1 MGHGKL
7 KKFAENE
14 TFACLLQPSASEILA
29 DGYFNLREHPIRGRW
44 NRDMFRSSS
53 PDAPV
58 VVELGCGKGEYTL
71 DLARRNPS
79 SNYIGVDIKGARLW
93 RGAKTATEEGLSN
106 AAFLRTRIE
115 FLNSFFGEGEVDEI
129 WLTFSDPQMK
139 SENSRLSS
147 PLFLERYRRIL
158 KPGGIVH
165 LKTDSRFLHEYTKAV
180 VEANALKMLACTS
193 DLYGSANTD
202 GSVEPEVY
210 EVKTFYE
217 KMFLDQGYKITYL
230 SFMIDHKGEFVHPSD
245 AAFDEKYWREAEGPR
260 RSFSH
265 SPKQKNSIAKSL
277 GITAAVCALLLSP
290 FRAVAS
296 EPGLSDAADSVS
308 KTVVKLPKPAFSIG
322 GYAAHVTNTDGLVE
336 PYLLKNGHGGANLQM
351 AFFTAP
357 GSRNDVFN
365 EILNYPTFGF
375 GVNYDVYSTMKFKA
389 PTHIGNHVD
398 LYTFM
403 EGAFYRTRM
412 FSVGYTLQLGLGI
425 TDVIYDVYTNPL
437 YYNVGEPFTA
447 YLAFGP
453 QFKFRPAD
461 NLELMLNTYWFHH
474 SNGNVAMPN
483 YGLNDL
489 AVGLGV
495 RYYPEAPYTGQTREL
510 KLPHDF
516 TKGFKYD
523 IFATTGFH
531 ACKTEFEAFN
541 WEEPDPDKKRT
552 VYTSH
557 PRFGLSADV
566 QYQYSLMCSSGI
578 VVDAVYSC
586 GMDETERGDRKLNGD
601 EAVDNAGGYN
611 PWNVGIGAIHEFRYG
626 CMSVFISVCHYL
638 YHNAGVRENTSS
650 LYERAGMR
658 FYMGK
663 LDRIFLGGCIRAKEF
678 NNAEYF
684 EFQFGVRI

>member
-7 KKFAENE
+7 RKFAENE
-14 TFACLLQPSASEILA
+14 TFSCLLQPDSAEILA
-29 DGYFNLREHPIRGRW
+29 DGYFNLREHPIKGNWNGR
-44 NRDMFRSSS
+44 MFPASDPS
-53 PDAPV
+53 APLV
-58 VVELGCGKGEYTL
+58 LELGCGKGEYTL
-71 DLARRNPS
+71 DLARRNPGR
-79 SNYIGVDIKGARLW
+79 NYIGVDIKGARLW
-93 RGAKTATEEGLSN
+93 RGAKTATGEGLGN
-106 AAFLRTRIE
+106 VAFLRTRVE
-115 FLNSFFGEGEVDEI
+115 FLNSFFAPGEVDEI

-147 PLFLERYRRIL
+147 PLFLERYRNIL

-165 LKTDSRFLHEYTKAV
+165 LKTDSRFLHEYTRAV
-180 VEANALKMLACTS
+180 VEANGLKMLACTA
-193 DLYGSANTD
+193 DLYGEARSNGD
-202 GSVEPEVY
+202 IPPEVY

-217 KMFLDQGYKITYL
+217 KMFLEQGYKITYL
-230 SFMIDHKGEFVHPSD
+230 SFIMDYRDEYLHPSE
-245 AAFDEKYWREAEGPR
+245 AAFDEKYWREEEGTR

-265 SPKQKNSIAKSL
+265 APKQKSCIAKAL
-277 GITAAVCALLLSP
+277 GITMACALLFSP
-290 FRAVAS
+290 LRAMAS
-296 EPGLSDAADSVS
+296 DDAGAQTSAG
-308 KTVVKLPKPAFSIG
+308 KLPKPAFSLG
-322 GYAAHVTNTDGLVE
+322 GYVARVTNTDGLVE
-336 PYLLKNGHGGANLQM
+336 PYLLENGHGGANLQM

-357 GSRNDVFN
+357 GSRNDVYN
-365 EILNYPTFGF
+365 EMLNYPTFGF
-375 GVNYDVYSTMKFKA
+375 GVNYDVYNTMKFKA

-447 YLAFGP
+447 YLALGP

-461 NLELMLNTYWFHH
+461 NIELMLNTYWFHH

-489 AVGLGV
+489 ALGLGV
-495 RYYPEAPYTGQTREL
+495 RYYPEAPYTGQVRNL
-510 KLPHDF
+510 KLKHEF

-541 WEEPDPDKKRT
+541 WREPDPDRKRT

-578 VVDAVYSC
+578 VVDAVYCC
-586 GMDETERGDRKLNGD
+586 GMDEIERGDRKLNGD

-611 PWNVGIGAIHEFRYG
+611 PWNVGIGAIHEFHYG
-626 CMSVFISVCHYL
+626 CMSVFISVCRYL

-658 FYMGK
+658 FYIGK
-663 LDRIFLGGCIRAKEF
+663 LGRIFLGGSIRAKEF

-684 EFQFGVRI
+684 EFQMGVRI